1 MWPSCFHLVPLYL
14 KGNSVQLILS
24 VVARFYSVYRALSKG
39 REWIHI
45 LLFYIHP
52 FRSSSPRAFLRW
64 VTEECSHTLNAGCCL
79 WQQDKSW
86 MDSLHGCGPAL
97 MPWKGKSSLW
107 GWGEGALLSRAV
119 FQTRCPAV
127 QIKKILIKLKLF
139 ETKIQPLQKPLIS
152 YGFLCIFLSLLN
164 FSF

>member
-1 MWPSCFHLVPLYL
+1 MFSWFYQLLLVFIPCTEHFQREGSEYTYSYFTSTLSDPALPTLSCGGWL
-14 KGNSVQLILS
+14 
-24 VVARFYSVYRALSKG
+24 
-39 REWIHI
+39 
-45 LLFYIHP
+45 
-52 FRSSSPRAFLRW
+52 RSAPTPWMQAAVF
-64 VTEECSHTLNAGCCL
+64 V
-79 WQQDKSW
+79 WQQEKSW

-107 GWGEGALLSRAV
+107 GWGEGALPTRAV

-127 QIKKILIKLKLF
+127 QIKRILIKLKLF